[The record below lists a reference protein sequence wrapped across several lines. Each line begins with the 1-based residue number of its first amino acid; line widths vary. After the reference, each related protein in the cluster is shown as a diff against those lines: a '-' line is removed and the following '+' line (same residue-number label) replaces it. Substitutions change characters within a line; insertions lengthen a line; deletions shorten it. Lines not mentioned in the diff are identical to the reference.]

1 MFQGMTK
8 MPGYGDT
15 MTVQQLVDVVAY
27 LKSLKGGMS
36 EMQHHGDK
44 KPMDKKGH
52 DMK

>member
-1 MFQGMTK
+1 

-27 LKSLKGGMS
+27 LKSLKGGMHD
-36 EMQHHGDK
+36 MQEGGSK
-44 KPMDKKGH
+44 KPMGMKGH